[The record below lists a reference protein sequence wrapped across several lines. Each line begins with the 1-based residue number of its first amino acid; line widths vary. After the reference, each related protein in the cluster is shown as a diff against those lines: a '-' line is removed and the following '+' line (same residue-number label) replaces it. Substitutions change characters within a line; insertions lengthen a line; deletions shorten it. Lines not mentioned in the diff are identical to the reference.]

1 MPGLHFALLAQEDTA
16 IEMEALVLAAAEQWA
31 AQAQAAK
38 EHYTRGGSS
47 VRGSKWTVPIWLLAL
62 PARGTSHCPSRRPA
76 DGSEARPG
84 AGEES
89 D

>member
-1 MPGLHFALLAQEDTA
+1 MPRLHFALLAQEDAA

-31 AQAQAAK
+31 ARAAK
-38 EHYTRGGSS
+38 EHSAGGGSS
-47 VRGSKWTVPIWLLAL
+47 VPGSAWTVPIWLPAL
-62 PARGTSHCPSRRPA
+62 PASGTSLCPPRRPA

-84 AGEES
+84 AGEEG